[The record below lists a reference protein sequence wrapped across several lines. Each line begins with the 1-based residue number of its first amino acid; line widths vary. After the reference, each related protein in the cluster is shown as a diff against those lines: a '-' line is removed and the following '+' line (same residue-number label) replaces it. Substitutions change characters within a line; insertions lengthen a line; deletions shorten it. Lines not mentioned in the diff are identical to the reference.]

1 MPNDDR
7 DRRRVKTPPAGV
19 RAQTAQPLSER
30 ADLEVTP
37 RNIATISPE
46 ELRAMDAEEAP
57 RRTRE
62 ARDASVQTLD
72 VVDAVRTELKGDIA
86 RVERKVDEHGQV
98 LGDLREST
106 GQISG
111 QIPLILDM
119 LEEQRA
125 DRRDRST
132 MTVTA
137 FAAEVDVGKA
147 KGLAD
152 VEVRKTGQL
161 ATIEV
166 KKHAW
171 LKVIAVVGPF
181 VGAAIAGLIA
191 NC

>member
-1 MPNDDR
+1 MI
-7 DRRRVKTPPAGV
+7 TPPVGV
-19 RAQTAQPLSER
+19 RAQTAPPLHER
-30 ADLEVTP
+30 ADLEITP
-37 RNIATISPE
+37 RNIGTISPE
-46 ELRAMDAEEAP
+46 ELRAMDEEEAP

-86 RVERKVDEHGQV
+86 RVERKVDEHGEV

-119 LEEQRA
+119 LQEQRA
-125 DRRDRST
+125 DRRDHST

-137 FAAEVDVGKA
+137 FQAEMDVGKA

-166 KKHAW
+166 RKHLAIKIIAAAGALW
-171 LKVIAVVGPF
+171 AVVST
-181 VGAAIAGLIA
+181 AMLA